1 MNYTYN
7 KKLFYKA
14 FPRPSEVFLD
24 NFYKKIFFKKKTT
37 FTYSKTYSKNEIL
50 NKVKDAELI
59 IWVINK
65 YINNKKKI
73 NFLEIGSGEGFLLK
87 SAKNNNF
94 NVLGVDYQK
103 EPILKFN
110 KIIYPYFIEENP
122 KIFLNKIL
130 KNKKLYDII
139 ALQNVL
145 EHVVS
150 PEKLIKNV
158 LSKLKKNGLLF
169 IQVPNDFSLLQDT
182 IKKYKLIKK
191 NYWFSPP
198 VHLNY
203 FNNKNILPFFNKF
216 KLKALDCFSDFPI
229 ELYLFLGKKNY
240 INNVNLG
247 KNAHLAR
254 IRINKFILDQGF
266 EKAYKFY
273 KSCHDLGIGRLMRLI
288 LRK

>member
-1 MNYTYN
+1 MKYTFN

-14 FPRPSEVFLD
+14 FPRPSELFLD

-37 FTYSKTYSKNEIL
+37 STYSKKYSKIEIF
-50 NKVKDAELI
+50 NKAKDAELI
-59 IWVINK
+59 IWLLKK
-65 YINNKKKI
+65 YVNNKKKI

-87 SAKNNNF
+87 SAKNNKF

-103 EPILKFN
+103 QPILKFN
-110 KIIYPYFIEENP
+110 KIIYPYFVEENP

-130 KNKKLYDII
+130 KDKKLYDII

-145 EHVVS
+145 EHVLK
-150 PEKLIKNV
+150 PEKLIKNI
-158 LSKLKKNGLLF
+158 LKKLKKNGLLF
-169 IQVPNDFSLLQDT
+169 IQVPNDFSLLQHT
-182 IKKYKLIKK
+182 IKKYKLVNN

-198 VHLNY
+198 IHLNY
-203 FNNKNILPFFNKF
+203 FNNKNISSFFSKF
-216 KLKALDCFSDFPI
+216 KLKTLDFFSDFPI
-229 ELYLFLGKKNY
+229 ELYLFLGKNNY
-240 INNVNLG
+240 VNNKNLG
-247 KNAHLAR
+247 KNVHLAR

-288 LRK
+288 LKK